1 MTWQHHHADLGD
13 VRIHYVTAG
22 AGDAIVLLHGWP
34 QTWYCWRNVIRLLAD
49 RYRVVAPDLR
59 GLGDSVGPAR
69 YDKRTLA
76 GDVLN
81 LMRDELGIGRFHVV
95 GHDWGGVTAYSLAA
109 HHPDAVATLT
119 VVDVTVP
126 GAGTTDI
133 AQGGNRW
140 HHGFHRTLQLPE
152 ELVTGRE
159 EIYLGR
165 FYRNFGHRP
174 LPDED
179 IREYLRTYTD
189 PESGHWVPEE
199 RPDALV
205 QHLVEFIERSSSAG
219 RKSRDHRLHDGS
231 DDASTA
237 PFP

>member
-81 LMRDELGIGRFHVV
+81 FSI
-95 GHDWGGVTAYSLAA
+95 
-109 HHPDAVATLT
+109 
-119 VVDVTVP
+119 
-126 GAGTTDI
+126 
-133 AQGGNRW
+133 
-140 HHGFHRTLQLPE
+140 
-152 ELVTGRE
+152 
-159 EIYLGR
+159 
-165 FYRNFGHRP
+165 
-174 LPDED
+174 
-179 IREYLRTYTD
+179 
-189 PESGHWVPEE
+189 
-199 RPDALV
+199 
-205 QHLVEFIERSSSAG
+205 
-219 RKSRDHRLHDGS
+219 
-231 DDASTA
+231 
-237 PFP
+237 